1 MNNDASLASA
11 DHTPPLK
18 NAVPL
23 GLQHVLAMFAGN
35 ITVPIIIAGVVGA
48 TPEEKVFL
56 IQVAL
61 FIAGVA
67 TLIQTVGVGPVGAR
81 LPVMQGTSFGFLPV
95 IIPLAKTFGI
105 KAVLGGALVCGLVQA
120 LLGLALR
127 RIRHLFPPLVT
138 GIIVTAIGVSL
149 MAVGIK
155 YAGGGVW
162 LHDNKPELF
171 AGPAH
176 LFLALLVLAVTIG
189 VNQFCRGFLGASAV
203 LVGIVAGYLAAIPL
217 GLVNFSAVADA
228 AWFTVPAPF
237 TYGMSFPIAAVVGM
251 AFMALVTTI
260 ETVGD
265 ISAITMG
272 GAGREAKDRELSGG
286 ILADGAGTAIAAVF
300 GAMPNTSYS
309 QNTGIIAF
317 TGVMSRHVVTIG
329 ALFLIAFGLCPKL
342 GALVAAMPSAV
353 LGGAAIVMF
362 GVMAAAGLKLIAR
375 AELNRRNM
383 LIIGV
388 CLSAGIAL
396 PLVPAFTAHMQA
408 DVAVL
413 VSSGLVPA
421 ALLALLLNWILP
433 ERGA

>member
-1 MNNDASLASA
+1 MNDANLASA

-18 NAVPL
+18 NAIPL

-67 TLIQTVGVGPVGAR
+67 TLIQTIGVGPLGAR

-105 KAVLGGALVCGLVQA
+105 KAVLGGA
-120 LLGLALR
+120 
-127 RIRHLFPPLVT
+127 
-138 GIIVTAIGVSL
+138 
-149 MAVGIK
+149 
-155 YAGGGVW
+155 
-162 LHDNKPELF
+162 
-171 AGPAH
+171 
-176 LFLALLVLAVTIG
+176 
-189 VNQFCRGFLGASAV
+189 
-203 LVGIVAGYLAAIPL
+203 
-217 GLVNFSAVADA
+217 
-228 AWFTVPAPF
+228 
-237 TYGMSFPIAAVVGM
+237 
-251 AFMALVTTI
+251 
-260 ETVGD
+260 
-265 ISAITMG
+265 
-272 GAGREAKDRELSGG
+272 
-286 ILADGAGTAIAAVF
+286 
-300 GAMPNTSYS
+300 
-309 QNTGIIAF
+309 
-317 TGVMSRHVVTIG
+317 
-329 ALFLIAFGLCPKL
+329 
-342 GALVAAMPSAV
+342 
-353 LGGAAIVMF
+353 AIVMF

-375 AELNRRNM
+375 AELNRRSM

-421 ALLALLLNWILP
+421 ALLALLLNWILL